1 MLKPSPPLDFCPLH
15 SRIDQVGKTARTLI
29 DLPRMDDWAPRLVP
43 LPSSSVTVPYNCG
56 QLCTL
61 VPKPQHQLFLLPGQ
75 SVWNPKRSHFQTGE
89 VPLLLN
95 QFCLKNMNAL
105 VLLSGFW
112 MHGLVPGNAL
122 KLMGELKIR
131 SVSLFR
137 HHLDVIASVNVIVIH
152 KNEAMKPI
160 EIL

>member
-1 MLKPSPPLDFCPLH
+1 MVGICHVFTPTMTDSIVCIIFAICDTNNIIHTGECFLCIIGTGNCLTSIKFWNHPPLNFCPLH
-15 SRIDQVGKTARTLI
+15 SRIDQGGKTARTLI
-29 DLPRMDDWAPRLVP
+29 DLPQMGDWAPRLVP

-61 VPKPQHQLFLLPGQ
+61 VPKPQQLFLLPGQ

-105 VLLSGFW
+105 VLKSG
-112 MHGLVPGNAL
+112 
-122 KLMGELKIR
+122 
-131 SVSLFR
+131 S
-137 HHLDVIASVNVIVIH
+137 
-152 KNEAMKPI
+152 
-160 EIL
+160 